1 MKKILII
8 LATICLATVFAVEGF
23 SQDDIAPDF
32 RLKDLTGQT
41 VQLSK
46 YRGVPVLLVFS
57 TTWCPNCK
65 TDVPKVNE
73 IYKNYRSKGLVVFTI
88 DIMEPFDRVLNFVRK
103 RRVQV
108 PVLLDG
114 DGKVADAFGVV
125 GVPTKVLVDP
135 RGKIICWNCRTL
147 EEKLKQLMP

>member
-1 MKKILII
+1 MLS
-8 LATICLATVFAVEGF
+8 ICLLAGFAVEGF
-23 SQDDIAPDF
+23 AQNDMAPDF

-41 VQLSK
+41 VQLNK

-57 TTWCPNCK
+57 TTWCPNCR

-73 IYKNYRSKGLVVFTI
+73 IYKNYRNKGLVVFTI

-103 RRVQV
+103 RRVEV

-114 DGKVADAFGVV
+114 DGKVADAYGVV
-125 GVPTKVLVDP
+125 GVPTKVLIDAK
-135 RGKIICWNCRTL
+135 GKIICWNCRTL

>member
-1 MKKILII
+1 M
-8 LATICLATVFAVEGF
+8 VFAVEGF

-41 VQLSK
+41 VQLSN
-46 YRGVPVLLVFS
+46 YRGVPLLLVFS

-73 IYKNYRSKGLVVFTI
+73 IYRKYSNKGLIVLMI

-108 PVLLDG
+108 PVLLDP

-125 GVPTKVLVDP
+125 GVPTKVLVD
-135 RGKIICWNCRTL
+135 RKGKIICWNCRTL
-147 EEKLKQLMP
+147 EAKLKQLMP